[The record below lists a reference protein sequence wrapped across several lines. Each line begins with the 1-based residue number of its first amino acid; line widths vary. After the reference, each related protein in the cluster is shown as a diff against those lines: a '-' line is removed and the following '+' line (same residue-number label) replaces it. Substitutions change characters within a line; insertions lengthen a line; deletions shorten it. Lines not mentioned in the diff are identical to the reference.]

1 MSKKI
6 YDKIFWHSGFL
17 GLVEKT
23 NVIIDRIEKEGS
35 EIGNNHYI
43 VYFKAKGKTYKSWII
58 IGREGTGIELSGVR
72 RYMVDGDGKL
82 DIIGIKKYLHNRE
95 MSEVLEGL

>member
-17 GLVEKT
+17 GVAEKT
-23 NVIIDRIEKEGS
+23 NVIIDRVENEDP
-35 EIGNNHYI
+35 EISNNHYI
-43 VYFKAKGKTYKSWII
+43 VYFKPKGKRQTSWII
-58 IGREGTGIELSGVR
+58 IGNEGTGIELSGVK
-72 RYMVDGDGKL
+72 RYIVDGDGKL

-95 MSEVLEGL
+95 MSEILDNL